1 MQGPFKR
8 AVQVWDKPYEITV
21 YQKTKSVW
29 IAVGEYMGER
39 IERKDRSD
47 STAVKRWQEAAH
59 YKGNEPRPRS
69 HQ

>member
-8 AVQVWDKPYEITV
+8 TVQVWDKPYEITV
-21 YQKTKSVW
+21 YQKSKSVW

-39 IERKDRSD
+39 IETKDRSD
-47 STAVKRWQEAAH
+47 STAVKRWLEAAH
-59 YKGNEPRPRS
+59 YKGNDPPPSS